1 MTSAIVF
8 VSRFRIKPG
17 AREAFEAHVRST
29 TSELERD
36 KPRTALFGVYLSDSG
51 DEVSFVHVFADAAA
65 LDDHLA
71 GARERNATVAPFL
84 ERLDAHVYG
93 APSAAAAG
101 MLRAAFDEGRS
112 ARTFPSAIAGFS
124 RLPSP

>member
-8 VSRFRIKPG
+8 LSRFRIRPG
-17 AREAFEAHVRST
+17 AREAFEAHARTASAAI
-29 TSELERD
+29 ERD
-36 KPRTALFGVYLSDSG
+36 KPRTALFGVYLNDTA

-71 GARERNATVAPFL
+71 GARERNAAVAPFL

-93 APSAAAAG
+93 TPSATAAA
-101 MLRAAFDEGRS
+101 MLRAAFDEGRA
-112 ARTFPSAIAGFS
+112 ARTFPNAAAGFDRLAS
-124 RLPSP
+124 R